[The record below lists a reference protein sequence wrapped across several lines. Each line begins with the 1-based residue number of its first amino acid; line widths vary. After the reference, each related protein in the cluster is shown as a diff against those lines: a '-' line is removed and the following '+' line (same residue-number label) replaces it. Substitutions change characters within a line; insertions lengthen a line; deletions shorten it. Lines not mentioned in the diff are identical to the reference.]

1 MTINDNSTK
10 SINAAII
17 DLQNQIKQLQHKI
30 GILSKNQLKED
41 DIEFPGKV
49 EYADEAGKAKEADH
63 AKTADTAKYT
73 SETENAIHAGYADN
87 ATNATQDGSGNVI
100 TDTYATKTELTSGLS
115 GKANTSHNHSAADI
129 TSGTLAVER
138 GGTGQ
143 TTQADINKA
152 IVGELPEGN
161 DIVTDGTMF
170 VSSWASDNGFADT
183 NAINVPYKRKF
194 SRVWEYIKGKISSVL
209 GITNN
214 KHIIKGETVDT
225 NTYEDAN
232 PKLVF
237 INSDGSQNASLTFT
251 DYDSVQ
257 APASVTLNGNQGG
270 EYFIA
275 PNIKA
280 TGKFYGSL
288 DGTADNATKIVP
300 SYTRK
305 TITAVSTAT
314 IKYIKVA
321 DCEWY
326 QTGTMEVHL
335 FGANFEDTLII
346 NYGGGNGL
354 FPMLCGCYTSNNNNI
369 ISAIAQ
375 KGSTW
380 TDNYSIWIK
389 ISQINTVTVDV
400 AVLRGSCTI
409 NISETTTEPTN
420 ISKWNVGR
428 GYWGTFNS

>member
-17 DLQNQIKQLQHKI
+17 DLQNQIKQLQQKI

-73 SETENAIHAGYADN
+73 SETENAVHAGTADN
-87 ATNATQDGSGNVI
+87 ATKATQDASGNVI
-100 TDTYATKTELTSGLS
+100 TDTYATKSELTNGLS

-129 TSGTLAVER
+129 TSGTLTVER

-143 TTQADINKA
+143 TTQAGINKA
-152 IVGELPEGN
+152 IVGELSEGN
-161 DIVTDGTMF
+161 DVVTDGTMF
-170 VSSWASDNGFADT
+170 VSSLASDNGFADT
-183 NAINVPYKRKF
+183 NAVNVPYKRKF

-237 INSDGSQNASLTFT
+237 SNIDGSQNASLTFT

-280 TGKFYGSL
+280 TGKFYGNLSGKADSANALVHRGRVQSADTFQPLMNNDGKWVIETFGWTGSL
-288 DGTADNATKIVP
+288 YTLYADGSMSGLMFRIV
-300 SYTRK
+300 
-305 TITAVSTAT
+305 
-314 IKYIKVA
+314 
-321 DCEWY
+321 
-326 QTGTMEVHL
+326 
-335 FGANFEDTLII
+335 
-346 NYGGGNGL
+346 GGNTG
-354 FPMLCGCYTSNNNNI
+354 PN
-369 ISAIAQ
+369 Q
-375 KGSTW
+375 VQV
-380 TDNYSIWIK
+380 NYSIDSNRFGMNWATIINSENIENYLGPLK
-389 ISQINTVTVDV
+389 SRIS
-400 AVLRGSCTI
+400 AL
-409 NISETTTEPTN
+409 E
-420 ISKWNVGR
+420 SKVQ
-428 GYWGTFNS
+428 

>member
-30 GILSKNQLKED
+30 GILSKNQLKVD

-73 SETENAIHAGYADN
+73 SETENAIHAGTADI
-87 ATNATQDGSGNVI
+87 ATKATQDGSGNVI

-183 NAINVPYKRKF
+183 NATNVPYKRKF

-214 KHIIKGETVDT
+214 KHIIKGEIVDT

-237 INSDGSQNASLTFT
+237 INSDGSQSASLTFT
-251 DYDSVQ
+251 DFDVVQ
-257 APASVTLNGNQGG
+257 APASITLNGNQGD

-288 DGTADNATKIVP
+288 VP

-305 TITAVSTAT
+305 DITTVSTTT
-314 IKYIKVA
+314 IKYIKLA
-321 DCEWY
+321 DCTWN
-326 QTGTMEVHL
+326 QAGTMEVRL
-335 FGANFEDTLII
+335 FGNSLEDTLII
-346 NYGGGNGL
+346 NYGGGNAII
-354 FPMLCGCYTSNNNNI
+354 PMLCGCYTSNSSNI
-369 ISAIAQ
+369 KSAIAQ
-375 KGSTW
+375 KGSAW
-380 TDNYSIWIK
+380 NDNYSIWIK
-389 ISQINTVTVDV
+389 ILQETTATIDV

-420 ISKWNVGR
+420 ISNWNIGR